1 MKRRWKVSVTCTS
14 VRPINDAI
22 LNLYLNEIVGYTFLS
37 SVIIVICKK
46 LLRKLGILRGILF
59 ICKIKSLR
67 YEVNH
72 RIHPF
77 VEAIQ
82 G

>member
-1 MKRRWKVSVTCTS
+1 MKSTTEYIRLLKQFKDKKESNILHFDEH
-14 VRPINDAI
+14 VR
-22 LNLYLNEIVGYTFLS
+22 
-37 SVIIVICKK
+37 KK

-59 ICKIKSLR
+59 ICRIKSLR

>member
-1 MKRRWKVSVTCTS
+1 MSSPFRFLGGYLF
-14 VRPINDAI
+14 NDAG
-22 LNLYLNEIVGYTFLS
+22 EKLS

-59 ICKIKSLR
+59 ICRIKSLR